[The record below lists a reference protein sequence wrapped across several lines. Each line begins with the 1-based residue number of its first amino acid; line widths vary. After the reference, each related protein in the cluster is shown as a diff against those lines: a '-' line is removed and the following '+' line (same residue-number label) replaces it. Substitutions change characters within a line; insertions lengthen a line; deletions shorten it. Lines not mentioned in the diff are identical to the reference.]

1 MESKIVR
8 MDQRAINM
16 EARRQ
21 RILDSAERLI
31 KRDSL
36 SAFTMRAL
44 AQEVG
49 LSVKTLYNLYGGGKE
64 AIAAVLEDRAFST
77 LEAELTALPEDQ
89 DPIEQVL
96 TIMTVAAEKCIKRKA
111 LIHPMWAGDKDRPL
125 GSPSRPLE
133 FMEFGAGLAEAALT
147 RASDQGA
154 LEARFDPHIL
164 ASQLTV
170 GWFGTAILWARG
182 ALGDADFVIR
192 VKHTGLCNLLPYAEQ
207 PLAETL
213 RSEIVMLEKQM
224 TPLPKYNEAD
234 QKASV

>member
-1 MESKIVR
+1 MGSSVIG

-31 KRDSL
+31 MRDSL

-44 AQEVG
+44 AEEVG
-49 LSVKTLYNLYGGGKE
+49 LSVKTLYNLYGGKE
-64 AIAAVLEDRAFST
+64 AIASVLEDRAFSS

-96 TIMTVAAEKCIKRKA
+96 TIMTVAAQKAIARKA
-111 LIHPMWAGDKDRPL
+111 LIHPMWAKDKDRPL

-133 FMEFGAGLAEAALT
+133 FMEFGAGLAERALI
-147 RASDQGA
+147 RALAQKA
-154 LEARFDPHIL
+154 LDARFDPHIL
-164 ASQLTV
+164 ASQLAV

-182 ALGDADFVIR
+182 ALGDEDFVIR
-192 VKHTGLCNLLPYAEQ
+192 VKHTGLCNLLPYADEKMSR
-207 PLAETL
+207 AFRE
-213 RSEIVMLEKQM
+213 EIASLEKQM
-224 TPLPKYNEAD
+224 TPLPKEEGAD
-234 QKASV
+234 HTASA

>member
-1 MESKIVR
+1 M
-8 MDQRAINM
+8 
-16 EARRQ
+16 
-21 RILDSAERLI
+21 
-31 KRDSL
+31 RDSL

-77 LEAELTALPEDQ
+77 LEEELTALPEDQ

-96 TIMTVAAEKCIKRKA
+96 TIMTVAAEKCIARKA
-111 LIHPMWAGDKDRPL
+111 LFHPMWAGDKDRPL

-133 FMEFGAGLAEAALT
+133 FMEFGAGLAETALI
-147 RASDQGA
+147 RALEQGA
-154 LEARFDPHIL
+154 LAARFDPHIL

-182 ALGDADFVIR
+182 ALSDADFVTR
-192 VKHTGLCNLLPYAEQ
+192 VEHTGLCNLLAYADDDTARRFRDQ
-207 PLAETL
+207 ISALETK
-213 RSEIVMLEKQM
+213 MA
-224 TPLPKYNEAD
+224 PLPKETGAD
-234 QKASV
+234 QKVSV